1 MAMQGPNNLEPQLAS
16 QRVTSASPPPPLPRA
31 AALGVMAGLGLAA
44 LMKGKALLGV
54 VKLLPASKLMI
65 TSLSMFAMVAFEAQR
80 TGI

>member
-16 QRVTSASPPPPLPRA
+16 QRVTSASPPPLPRA